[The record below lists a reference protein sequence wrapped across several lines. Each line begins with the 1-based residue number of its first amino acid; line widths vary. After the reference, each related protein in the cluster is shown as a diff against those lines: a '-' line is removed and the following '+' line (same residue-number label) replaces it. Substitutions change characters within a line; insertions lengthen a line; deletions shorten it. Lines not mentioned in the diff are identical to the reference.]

1 MMNYETD
8 FLAYQLLNI
17 YKGRKVLDFFTEPLF
32 GDASGRSYVRI
43 SFENLFSLKSLTALC
58 LFLG

>member
-32 GDASGRSYVRI
+32 GDASGRSYVSVKIVSRI
-43 SFENLFSLKSLTALC
+43 IVMSTL
-58 LFLG
+58 